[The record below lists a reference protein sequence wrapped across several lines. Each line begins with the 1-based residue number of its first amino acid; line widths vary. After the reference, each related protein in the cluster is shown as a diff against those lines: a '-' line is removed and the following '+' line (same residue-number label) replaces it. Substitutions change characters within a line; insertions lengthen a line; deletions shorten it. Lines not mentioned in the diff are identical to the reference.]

1 MDKKNR
7 TGLQSKISHIFAGV
21 PVPKKKTPLSDNS
34 ESGKKDGIPDIT
46 QNVTD
51 DLVLEQTVN
60 DRKPVNSNLEDDITE
75 LSFSPEALE
84 YPEQDLQQQQ
94 EPKKFQPKPL
104 ESFKKSPI
112 DKQIEEELSQEQFKI
127 ISEPDIT
134 EKTERPEN
142 KSFKEKKTSD
152 SESEAVK
159 SDSSTLDNLLAQDKS
174 KPVSLN
180 KQPLVQKPSKDEI
193 EEKKPRVKEVTPQPP
208 VKGIIKEKS
217 VITGSKNSVVK
228 DTALTP
234 KAIVSDV
241 PGLKDATKQVTRI
254 PRRTSLKTKG
264 KNLNSKTA
272 DVQPRQKL
280 MVALIIILP
289 ILLVLVLLKNYGFF
303 ESSSSTPVINPPVST
318 TSSAKVSGGSQI
330 NWQTPPVYPD
340 DIRDP
345 MGLVESGGGGSGGGS
360 IFEYPD
366 FDVSGT
372 SALEGGEYQVSIII
386 NKTSKMSL
394 EKDAVIKDNKGRE
407 VKIIDVSRNQVIFE
421 MGTVLW
427 TYDVSPKKWT
437 KYESKDT
444 LGD

>member
-21 PVPKKKTPLSDNS
+21 PVPKKKMPLSDNS
-34 ESGKKDGIPDIT
+34 ESEKKDGIPGIT

-51 DLVLEQTVN
+51 DIVLEQTVN
-60 DRKPVNSNLEDDITE
+60 DRKIAKSNLEEDIIE
-75 LSFSPEALE
+75 VSFSPEALE
-84 YPEQDLQQQQ
+84 YPEQDLQQKT

-180 KQPLVQKPSKDEI
+180 KQPLAQKPSKEDTG
-193 EEKKPRVKEVTPQPP
+193 EEKPKVKEVTPQPP
-208 VKGIIKEKS
+208 VKGIKEKS
-217 VITGSKNSVVK
+217 KVTGSKNSVVK
-228 DTALTP
+228 DTVVTP
-234 KAIVSDV
+234 KAVVREV
-241 PGLKDATKQVTRI
+241 PELKDETKQITRI

-272 DVQPRQKL
+272 DAQPKQKL
-280 MVALIIILP
+280 MVALIVILP
-289 ILLVLVLLKNYGFF
+289 ILLVLVLMKNNGFF
-303 ESSSSTPVINPPVST
+303 ESSSSTTVINPPVSPV
-318 TSSAKVSGGSQI
+318 SSAKVPGNLQI
-330 NWQTPPVYPD
+330 NWQTPPVYPV

-345 MGLVESGGGGSGGGS
+345 MGLVESGGGGPSGGS

-372 SALEGGEYQVSIII
+372 SALEGGEYQVSIIL

-407 VKIIDVSRNQVIFE
+407 VKIIDVSRNQVVFE
-421 MGTVLW
+421 MSAVLW
-427 TYDVSPKKWT
+427 TYDLRSKKWT
-437 KYESKDT
+437 SDESWDT
-444 LGD
+444 LED